1 MRAPNHRHIIC
12 SKTSSFLLE
21 GSQRGVNE
29 LHHAR
34 PRGPDQKRQG
44 IRNFTCLVIQ
54 ISTISSLVNCK
65 PPAPASDLK
74 RVCRLSQWPMSSSG
88 ALSLL
93 RPSRFLSP
101 ILLKKRRSSQVLLKI
116 SKIAGTVL
124 KGRHIPAPH
133 LSSWA
138 TRYDRIRGYIFC
150 HHRAGPYCRASSNR
164 DTRKQ

>member
-21 GSQRGVNE
+21 RFQTGMNE
-29 LHHAR
+29 LRHAR

-44 IRNFTCLVIQ
+44 IRNFTCLTIQ
-54 ISTISSLVNCK
+54 ISTISSRVNCE
-65 PPAPASDLK
+65 PPAPASDLQ
-74 RVCRLSQWPMSSSG
+74 RVGRLSQWPMTTSR

-101 ILLKKRRSSQVLLKI
+101 ILLKMRRSSQVLLKI

-150 HHRAGPYCRASSNR
+150 HHRAGPYYRASSNR